1 MAQLSFD
8 LHVHPGPS
16 SVPRWG
22 TGAEVQAAAA
32 RAGVRGFVW
41 KSHDGHTARACRE
54 LAATP
59 RAIGSASLNAWAGK
73 DDVAAAV
80 GDGAR
85 WVWGPTYKDGK
96 VGWELPLPS
105 SWDGD
110 RRLAAR
116 MPRAAGSWDR
126 TPRRP
131 RTPRLRRACRRAPPH
146 LLCSIT
152 HSLYLPEDEVVAL
165 RGLGCVFEVDLYTGT
180 HKLPDRPP
188 IDLATGIP
196 RLRALGATVYLT
208 SDAGQRDTGDPYVFS
223 AATAWSA
230 CPDSR
235 RGRGA
240 RDRRDQSRN
249 RGVAC
254 LESFA
259 LRAPISPFR
268 CYPIHKAPEAR
279 RGDDSR

>member
-59 RAIGSASLNAWAGK
+59 RAIGSASLNAWAGTA
-73 DDVAAAV
+73 DVAAAIE
-80 GDGAR
+80 DGAR

-105 SWDGD
+105 AWDAIAALLRTSRVPLVLGTGH
-110 RRLAAR
+110 LAA
-116 MPRAAGSWDR
+116 AG
-126 TPRRP
+126 
-131 RTPRLRRACRRAPPH
+131 RRAFAELAASAPH

-165 RGLGCVFEVDLYTGT
+165 RDRGCVFEVDLFTGT
-180 HKLPDRPP
+180 HKLPDRPA
-188 IDLATGIP
+188 IELATGIP
-196 RLRALGATVYLT
+196 RLRELGATVYLT

-223 AATAWSA
+223 AATLA
-230 CPDSR
+230 
-235 RGRGA
+235 G
-240 RDRRDQSRN
+240 
-249 RGVAC
+249 
-254 LESFA
+254 L
-259 LRAPISPFR
+259 APILGADVVDE
-268 CYPIHKAPEAR
+268 IAVTNPETVV
-279 RGDDSR
+279 SHV